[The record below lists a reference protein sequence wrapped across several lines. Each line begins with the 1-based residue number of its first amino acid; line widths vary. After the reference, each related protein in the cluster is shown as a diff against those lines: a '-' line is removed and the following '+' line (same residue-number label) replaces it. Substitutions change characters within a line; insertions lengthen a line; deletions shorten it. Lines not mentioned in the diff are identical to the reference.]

1 MSNPRTQTLIFV
13 NNTNLPILVSSWRE
27 KSMGLS
33 EYIDITIL
41 SNTQQT
47 VYSDVGEWILGSQF
61 YIKELDQQWKNE
73 GLYQYGRIAK
83 FRNQPCVRGEYTWNF
98 IEEAF
103 ILEYNNGVITWSRK
117 PKSDS

>member
-1 MSNPRTQTLIFV
+1 MLFV
-13 NNTNLPILVSSWRE
+13 NNTDLPILVSSLRE

-73 GLYQYGRIAK
+73 GLYQYGR
-83 FRNQPCVRGEYTWNF
+83 
-98 IEEAF
+98 
-103 ILEYNNGVITWSRK
+103 
-117 PKSDS
+117 

>member
-1 MSNPRTQTLIFV
+1 MSKTNTQTMLFV
-13 NNTNLPILVSSWRE
+13 NNTDLPILVSSLRE

-73 GLYQYGRIAK
+73 GLYQYGR
-83 FRNQPCVRGEYTWNF
+83 
-98 IEEAF
+98 
-103 ILEYNNGVITWSRK
+103 
-117 PKSDS
+117 